1 MVNHQT
7 WRTYLGWTDLKY
19 RLCLKQNAFCGPHG
33 VSPKSEQSS
42 IFRKSKT
49 EVEVHA
55 TSWLSHLFPSGFSW
69 SPQSLLSFFISF
81 KRGPPP
87 QLSPM
92 LPFFHSLEDLS
103 FSRTYFPFHEDDS
116 YTSIQVSPL
125 SSHTGFSI
133 KLPERRHLTLCMVKS
148 KGILSVSKWISLLAS
163 FCHFLLLL
171 PYLIIWKF
179 NVF

>member
-1 MVNHQT
+1 MHFAGPMVYRQNLSNHLFSENPKL
-7 WRTYLGWTDLKY
+7 RLKY
-19 RLCLKQNAFCGPHG
+19 TLLPGCLI
-33 VSPKSEQSS
+33 SS
-42 IFRKSKT
+42 
-49 EVEVHA
+49 
-55 TSWLSHLFPSGFSW
+55 PSGSSW
-69 SPQSLLSFFISF
+69 SPQSLLSFFVSF
-81 KRGPPP
+81 KCGPPP

-133 KLPERRHLTLCMVKS
+133 KFPERRHLTLCMVKS

-163 FCHFLLLL
+163 FCHLLLLL